1 MRIATLQFLPRFILD
16 NPDIAELLEAEQIEI
31 DYLSECI
38 ELLRM
43 QTTVSTSSI
52 YLDRYEQ
59 IMAMDISPSLS
70 DTERI
75 GRILAKLNTRTTA
88 TPEAIKTIVRSF
100 TGSDTY
106 IEEHF
111 SDYSFLVFI
120 KRENDQVIR
129 MKDIR
134 DAIDVIKPAHLAYQ
148 LSVRFPVGI
157 GIRFRIQTYH
167 IAHDVCG
174 DTGMSGD
181 FAGEYPQLAYIGTM
195 SGSDLQIT
203 SKANQ
208 HTYKHRLTG
217 ESPFIATVGALI
229 SEQIP
234 VEIERTDF
242 KTEPDQSSEEAGIY
256 PIVTTIGKVYQV
268 KPAVGYSQQDIRY
281 DQDMGLAETGTEPHT
296 ATLGVVQQESGLI
309 EARIKNY
316 ATEVSFASES
326 DFDEEE

>member
-1 MRIATLQFLPRFILD
+1 MRIATLQFLPQFILD
-16 NPDIAELLEAEQIEI
+16 NPDIAELLESEQLEL
-31 DYLSECI
+31 DYVSECI

-43 QTTVSTSSI
+43 QTTVSTASI

-59 IMAMDISPSLS
+59 IMAMDVSPSLS

-100 TGSDTY
+100 TGSDTD

-181 FAGEYPQLAYIGTM
+181 YAGEYPQLAYIGTL
-195 SGSDLQIT
+195 SGSKLQVKSETI
-203 SKANQ
+203 Q
-208 HTYKHRLTG
+208 HAYKHRLTG
-217 ESPFIATVGALI
+217 EYPAIATLGTLI

-234 VEIERTDF
+234 VEIKITDHI
-242 KTEPDQSSEEAGIY
+242 TESDLSSDEAGIY
-256 PIVTTIGKVYQV
+256 PIISILGKVFLAKQSVEYTQH
-268 KPAVGYSQQDIRY
+268 DIKY

-296 ATLGVVQQESGLI
+296 ATLGVIQQESGLI

-316 ATEVSFASES
+316 TTEVSFASES